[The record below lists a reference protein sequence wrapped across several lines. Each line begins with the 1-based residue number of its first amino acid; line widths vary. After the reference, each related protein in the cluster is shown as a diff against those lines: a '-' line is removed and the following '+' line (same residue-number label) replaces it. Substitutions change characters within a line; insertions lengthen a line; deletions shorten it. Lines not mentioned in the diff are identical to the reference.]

1 MRKPLLGLLIGGLL
15 GALDGLSA
23 WFSPEARP
31 MMMAI
36 VTGSMLKGV
45 VTGLLA
51 GFIAQWKRSTALGI
65 LAGLAIGFA
74 LSTGVAISQGD
85 HYLEIVL
92 PGMLVGGLA
101 GFATQRYPQYVGG
114 RSTGVLILAAVGATL
129 TPVLVSATQTSPSTD
144 ALASLAPL
152 VGRWTGTTEGQPG
165 NGTVER

>member
-1 MRKPLLGLLIGGLL
+1 MSKPLLGLLIGGLL

-36 VTGSMLKGV
+36 VTGSTLKGV

-51 GFIAQWKRSTALGI
+51 GFIAQWRRSTALGVM
-65 LAGLAIGFA
+65 AGLAIGFA
-74 LSTGVAISQGD
+74 LSTGVAMAQGD

-101 GFATQRYPQYVGG
+101 GFVTQRYPQHSGARPVAM
-114 RSTGVLILAAVGATL
+114 VILAALG
-129 TPVLVSATQTSPSTD
+129 
-144 ALASLAPL
+144 
-152 VGRWTGTTEGQPG
+152 
-165 NGTVER
+165 